1 MTYRVIITGSRKY
14 EWKHRVWAYLDAMLA
29 YHPDLLV
36 VHGGCLSGAD
46 AWAQAWATEHNSP
59 TEVHPADW
67 DTHERSAGPIR
78 NSEMANG
85 GAEQCGAFWLPTHD
99 RKVNRGTRD
108 MCTKAWR
115 AGIPVLMAFGDV
127 PPSPWTGKLVN
138 TFGKSVAPY
147 RKQS

>member
-14 EWKHRVWAYLDAMLA
+14 EWRHRVDSYLDMVHA

-36 VHGGCLSGAD
+36 VQGGCVTGAD
-46 AWAQAWATEHNSP
+46 AWAQAWAVEHNVQLE
-59 TEVHPADW
+59 THKAEW
-67 DTHERSAGPIR
+67 DQHEKQAGPIR
-78 NSEMANG
+78 NSEMANL

-108 MCTKAWR
+108 MCAKAWR

-138 TFGKSVAPY
+138 TFGKSVTPY
-147 RKQS
+147 RRQS